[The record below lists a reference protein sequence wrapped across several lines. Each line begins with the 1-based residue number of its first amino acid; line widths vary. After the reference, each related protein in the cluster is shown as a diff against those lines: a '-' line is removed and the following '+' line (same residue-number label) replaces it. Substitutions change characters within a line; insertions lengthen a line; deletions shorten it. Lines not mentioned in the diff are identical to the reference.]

1 MFAPAEAV
9 RFLDDAHRTRASYQN
24 IPAEIGPQTVAE
36 AYDVQEALCAR
47 WAERLGA
54 VAGLK
59 IATTTKVMQQLMGID
74 HPCGGMIF
82 ASRVHHSPASIC
94 TADYVN
100 VRIECELAVKLGRT
114 LSPIS
119 RAYNRDDVRPA
130 VSDIMAAFELIEDRR
145 ANYKTCKA
153 LSLIADNAWNG
164 GIVIAAPK
172 PLPASLELDGI
183 SGHLSRDG
191 QLEASG
197 RTDDP
202 LGALAWLAN
211 LAIERGRPIQSG
223 MLVITGSVVTT
234 VDIAPGECL
243 DFGLDGVGE
252 ASLSAT

>member
-1 MFAPAEAV
+1 
-9 RFLDDAHRTRASYQN
+9 
-24 IPAEIGPQTVAE
+24 
-36 AYDVQEALCAR
+36 
-47 WAERLGA
+47 
-54 VAGLK
+54 
-59 IATTTKVMQQLMGID
+59 
-74 HPCGGMIF
+74 
-82 ASRVHHSPASIC
+82 
-94 TADYVN
+94 
-100 VRIECELAVKLGRT
+100 
-114 LSPIS
+114 
-119 RAYNRDDVRPA
+119 
-130 VSDIMAAFELIEDRR
+130 MAAFELIEDRR

-234 VDIAPGECL
+234 VDIAPGERL
-243 DFGLDGVGE
+243 EFVLDGVGE
-252 ASLSAT
+252 ASISAT